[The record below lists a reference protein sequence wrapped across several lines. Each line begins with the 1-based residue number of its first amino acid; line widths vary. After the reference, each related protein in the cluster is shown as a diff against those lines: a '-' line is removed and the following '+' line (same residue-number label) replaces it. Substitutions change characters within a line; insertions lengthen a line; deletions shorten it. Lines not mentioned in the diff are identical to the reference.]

1 MKFFNSLLVNDFG
14 SSSTR
19 LAVMIGL
26 SSSMVLV
33 LARIGVA
40 MAGQ

>member
-1 MKFFNSLLVNDFG
+1 MNVFKLLFACDSAG
-14 SSSTR
+14 SSAK